1 MQEQKRFSG
10 SDLKTRR
17 INATVR
23 RRDGSDGDV
32 SDGAMAQRC
41 DGDGATTVRAL
52 PHCGARKTSNFGKE
66 GQMKLPGWKRL
77 RPASRDS
84 E

>member
-23 RRDGSDGDV
+23 RRDGATV
-32 SDGAMAQRC
+32 RRC
-41 DGDGATTVRAL
+41 DGAVRRATPLWRDAL
-52 PHCGARKTSNFGKE
+52 PHCGARNMTNFGKE